1 MNAPAP
7 FLARFDRVTLSMV
20 IDTGMAAIAF
30 VLALW
35 LRLGD
40 ELWNYPDEFIWGGA
54 SVFAT
59 AAAIAYWITGLARG
73 VWRYAGAD
81 DLIQAARAVTLAL
94 LLFLPAMFLWQ
105 RLEIMPRSALFI
117 VWTVLF
123 ALLAGPR
130 LLYRALREGHLDL
143 TAAGPRPEQVQV
155 LIVGAND
162 GAELFIQA
170 NRRRRR
176 APYFV
181 LGLIDAAGRGAGRR
195 IGGVDILGGI
205 EDLPAIMAGLRGK
218 GLKPQRLVVAAHG
231 IEGEALQALVDAAD
245 RLGLTAVRLPRIND
259 LSGDAADATATAPIA
274 IEDLL
279 GRPQRVLD
287 RAAMDGLIHG
297 RRVLVTGAGGSIGA
311 ELVRQIAQR
320 GPARL
325 ALIENSEH
333 ALYTIDREIAET
345 FAEVERV
352 AILADIREPARLASV
367 FAAEKPDIVFHA
379 AALKHVPILEENPA
393 EGALTNAIGTRNVA
407 DAATAA
413 GARAVVMI
421 STDKAV
427 NPTNVL
433 GATKRLAEKLCQA
446 LDAAQSP
453 TQFVTVRFGN
463 VLGSSGSVVP
473 LFQRQLAAGG
483 PLTVTHPDVRRYFM
497 TIREACEL
505 VLQASVLAIAA
516 KGPSVG
522 AIMVLEMGEPVRIQ
536 DLARR
541 MIRLAGK
548 RPEIDVK
555 IVYTGL
561 RPGEKLDEELFH
573 GAEAP
578 RETAIPDIKI
588 AKPALDDLA
597 RLRAALDRLEGIA
610 RTGDGQATL
619 ALLRELVPEYTPR

>member
-1 MNAPAP
+1 MNAPVP
-7 FLARFDRVTLSMV
+7 FLARFDRVTLSMA
-20 IDTGMAAIAF
+20 IDTGMAALAF

-40 ELWNYPDEFIWGGA
+40 DLWTYPDDFIWGGA
-54 SVFAT
+54 LVFAVT
-59 AAAIAYWITGLARG
+59 AGIAFWVTGLPRG

-117 VWTVLF
+117 VWTLLF

-143 TAAGPRPEQVQV
+143 TASGPRPEQVQV
-155 LIVGAND
+155 LVVGAND

-181 LGLIDAAGRGAGRR
+181 LGLIDDVGHRTGRR
-195 IGGVDILGGI
+195 IGGVDVLGRIDALPGI
-205 EDLPAIMAGLRGK
+205 VE
-218 GLKPQRLVVAAHG
+218 GLKTRGLQPQRLVVAARG
-231 IEGEALQALVDAAD
+231 FEGEALQELVDAAD
-245 RLGLTAVRLPRIND
+245 RLGMTCVRLPSIND

-287 RAAMDGLIHG
+287 RAAMEALIRG

-311 ELVRQIAQR
+311 ELVRQIVQR
-320 GPARL
+320 GPSRL

-333 ALYTIDREIAET
+333 ALYTIDREIAENWGD
-345 FAEVERV
+345 VVRV
-352 AILADIREPARLASV
+352 AVLADIREPARLNRV

-379 AALKHVPILEENPA
+379 AALKHVPILEENPV
-393 EGALTNAIGTRNVA
+393 EGALTNVVGTRNVA
-407 DAATAA
+407 EAAIAA
-413 GARAVVMI
+413 DARAVVMI

-473 LFQRQLAAGG
+473 LFQRQLAQGG

-505 VLQASVLAIAA
+505 VLQASVLATTA

-522 AIMVLEMGEPVRIQ
+522 AIMVLEMGESVRIQ

-541 MIRLAGK
+541 MIRLAGQ
-548 RPEIDVK
+548 RPDIDVK

-578 RETAIPDIKI
+578 RETAVPDIKI
-588 AKPALDDLA
+588 ARPALDDLGQ
-597 RLRAALDRLEGIA
+597 LRATFDRLESLA
-610 RTGDGQATL
+610 RAGDEAGTL
-619 ALLRELVPEYTPR
+619 ALLRELVPEYKPG

>member
-1 MNAPAP
+1 MAKGPGT
-7 FLARFDRVTLSMV
+7 FLSRFDRVRLSMA
-20 IDTGMAAIAF
+20 IDIGLAAVAF
-30 VLALW
+30 VASLW

-40 ELWNYPDEFIWGGA
+40 DLWDYPGEFIWGGA
-54 SVFAT
+54 AVFAL
-59 AAAIAYWITGLARG
+59 AAGIAFSLTGLPRG
-73 VWRYAGAD
+73 VWRYAGVE
-81 DLIQAARAVTLAL
+81 DLLLAARAVTLAV

-105 RLEIMPRSALFI
+105 RLGAMPRSALFI

-123 ALLAGPR
+123 AFIAGSR
-130 LLYRALREGHLDL
+130 LLYRAVREGNLNL
-143 TAAGPRPEQVQV
+143 VAGAPRDDQVPV

-181 LGLIDAAGRGAGRR
+181 MGIVDDGNTRTGRR
-195 IGGVDILGGI
+195 IGGVEILGSL
-205 EDLPAIMAGLRGK
+205 DRLPEIVRAMKDKGRG
-218 GLKPQRLVVAAHG
+218 PQRLVVAAPH
-231 IEGEALQALVDAAD
+231 IEGQALEALVDTAD
-245 RLGLTAVRLPRIND
+245 SLGMTAVRLPRIND
-259 LSGDAADATATAPIA
+259 LSGDADATATAPIA

-287 RAAMDGLIHG
+287 RPAMDGLIRG
-297 RRVLVTGAGGSIGA
+297 KRVLVTGAGGSIGA

-320 GPARL
+320 GPAKL
-325 ALIENSEH
+325 ALIENAEH
-333 ALYTIDREIAET
+333 ALYTIDRELAENWP
-345 FAEVERV
+345 EVKRV
-352 AILADIREPARLASV
+352 GIMADVRDPQRLASV
-367 FAAEKPDIVFHA
+367 FAAEKPEIVFHA
-379 AALKHVPILEENPA
+379 AALKHVPILEDNPS

-407 DAATAA
+407 DAAIAA
-413 GARAVVMI
+413 GTRAVVMI

-427 NPTNVL
+427 NPSNIL

-473 LFQRQLAAGG
+473 LFQRQLASGG

-505 VLQASVLAIAA
+505 VLQASVLATVAN
-516 KGPSVG
+516 GPSVG
-522 AIMVLEMGEPVRIQ
+522 AIMVLEMGAPVRIQ

-548 RPEIDVK
+548 RPDRDVK
-555 IVYTGL
+555 IVFTGL

-573 GAEAP
+573 GDEAP
-578 RETAIPDIKI
+578 APTATPGILLARPELD
-588 AKPALDDLA
+588 ALDA
-597 RLRAALDRLEGIA
+597 LRAALAELELVA
-610 RTGDGQATL
+610 RNGDHEAVRTML
-619 ALLRELVPEYTPR
+619 KKLVPEFKEV

>member
-1 MNAPAP
+1 M
-7 FLARFDRVTLSMV
+7 
-20 IDTGMAAIAF
+20 
-30 VLALW
+30 
-35 LRLGD
+35 
-40 ELWNYPDEFIWGGA
+40 
-54 SVFAT
+54 
-59 AAAIAYWITGLARG
+59 
-73 VWRYAGAD
+73 
-81 DLIQAARAVTLAL
+81 
-94 LLFLPAMFLWQ
+94 
-105 RLEIMPRSALFI
+105 
-117 VWTVLF
+117 
-123 ALLAGPR
+123 
-130 LLYRALREGHLDL
+130 
-143 TAAGPRPEQVQV
+143 
-155 LIVGAND
+155 
-162 GAELFIQA
+162 
-170 NRRRRR
+170 
-176 APYFV
+176 
-181 LGLIDAAGRGAGRR
+181 
-195 IGGVDILGGI
+195 
-205 EDLPAIMAGLRGK
+205 
-218 GLKPQRLVVAAHG
+218 
-231 IEGEALQALVDAAD
+231 
-245 RLGLTAVRLPRIND
+245 
-259 LSGDAADATATAPIA
+259 
-274 IEDLL
+274 
-279 GRPQRVLD
+279 
-287 RAAMDGLIHG
+287 
-297 RRVLVTGAGGSIGA
+297 
-311 ELVRQIAQR
+311 RQIAQR

>member
-1 MNAPAP
+1 MTVPAP
-7 FLARFDRVTLSMV
+7 FLARFDRVTLSMA
-20 IDTGMAAIAF
+20 IDTSMAAVAF

-40 ELWNYPDEFIWGGA
+40 DIWDYPDDFIWGGA
-54 SVFAT
+54 LVFAAT
-59 AAAIAYWITGLARG
+59 AAIAFWITGLPRG

-105 RLEIMPRSALFI
+105 RLEVMPRSALFI
-117 VWTVLF
+117 AWTLLF

-130 LLYRALREGHLDL
+130 LLYRAVREGHLDL

-155 LIVGAND
+155 LVVGAND

-176 APYFV
+176 APFFV
-181 LGLIDAAGRGAGRR
+181 LGLIDDSGNRTGRR
-195 IGGVDILGGI
+195 IGGVDILGPVDALAGI
-205 EDLPAIMAGLRGK
+205 VERLKGK
-218 GLKPQRLVVAAHG
+218 GLLPQRLVVAARG
-231 IEGEALQALVDAAD
+231 IEGESLQALVDAAD
-245 RLGLTAVRLPRIND
+245 RLGMTCVRLPRIND
-259 LSGDAADATATAPIA
+259 LSGEAADATATAPIA

-287 RAAMDGLIHG
+287 RDAMDALIRG

-320 GPARL
+320 GPSRL

-333 ALYTIDREIAET
+333 ALYTIDREIAENWS
-345 FAEVERV
+345 AVERV
-352 AILADIREPARLASV
+352 AVLADIREPARLGRV

-379 AALKHVPILEENPA
+379 AALKHLPILEDNPV
-393 EGALTNAIGTRNVA
+393 EGALTNSVGTRNVA
-407 DAATAA
+407 DAAIAA

-473 LFQRQLAAGG
+473 LFQRQLAQGG
-483 PLTVTHPDVRRYFM
+483 PLTVTHPEVRRYFM

-505 VLQASVLAIAA
+505 VLQASVLATSA

-522 AIMVLEMGEPVRIQ
+522 AIMVLEMGAPVRIQ

-548 RPEIDVK
+548 RPDIDVK

-561 RPGEKLDEELFH
+561 KPGEKLDEELFH

-578 RETAIPDIKI
+578 RATANPDIKI
-588 AKPALDDLA
+588 ARPELDDLA
-597 RLRAALDRLEGIA
+597 QLRAALARLEDLA
-610 RTGDGQATL
+610 RAGDDKATL
-619 ALLRELVPEYTPR
+619 TLLRELVPEYKPA

>member
-1 MNAPAP
+1 
-7 FLARFDRVTLSMV
+7 
-20 IDTGMAAIAF
+20 
-30 VLALW
+30 VL
-35 LRLGD
+35 GV
-40 ELWNYPDEFIWGGA
+40 GGA
-54 SVFAT
+54 
-59 AAAIAYWITGLARG
+59 
-73 VWRYAGAD
+73 
-81 DLIQAARAVTLAL
+81 
-94 LLFLPAMFLWQ
+94 
-105 RLEIMPRSALFI
+105 
-117 VWTVLF
+117 
-123 ALLAGPR
+123 GPPP
-130 LLYRALREGHLDL
+130 H
-143 TAAGPRPEQVQV
+143 
-155 LIVGAND
+155 

-176 APYFV
+176 APYYV
-181 LGLIDAAGRGAGRR
+181 LGLIDDLGHRTGRR
-195 IGGVDILGGI
+195 IGGVDILGSVDALAGI
-205 EDLPAIMAGLRGK
+205 VERLKAK
-218 GLKPQRLVVAAHG
+218 GLQPQRLVVAARG
-231 IEGEALQALVDAAD
+231 IEGENLQALVDAAD
-245 RLGLTAVRLPRIND
+245 KLGMTCVRLPRIND
-259 LSGDAADATATAPIA
+259 LSSETADATATAPIA

-287 RAAMDGLIHG
+287 RAAMDALIRG

-311 ELVRQIAQR
+311 ELARQIAQR
-320 GPARL
+320 GPSRL

-345 FAEVERV
+345 WGGVDRTAV
-352 AILADIREPARLASV
+352 LADIREPARLTRV

-379 AALKHVPILEENPA
+379 AALKHVPILEDNPV
-393 EGALTNAIGTRNVA
+393 EGALTNAVGTRNVA
-407 DAATAA
+407 DAAIASGT
-413 GARAVVMI
+413 RAVVMI

-427 NPTNVL
+427 NPTSVL

-473 LFQRQLAAGG
+473 LFQRQLAQGG
-483 PLTVTHPDVRRYFM
+483 PLTVTHPDVRRFFM

-522 AIMVLEMGEPVRIQ
+522 AIMVLEMGGLVRIQ

-541 MIRLAGK
+541 MIRLSGR
-548 RPEIDVK
+548 RPDIDVK

-588 AKPALDDLA
+588 ARPALDDLA
-597 RLRAALDRLEGIA
+597 QLRAAFARLEELA
-610 RTGDGQATL
+610 RAGDVPGTL
-619 ALLRELVPEYTPR
+619 ALLRELVPEYAPA

>member
-1 MNAPAP
+1 MNAPVP
-7 FLARFDRVTLSMV
+7 LLARFDRVTLSMA
-20 IDTGMAAIAF
+20 IDTGMAALAF

-40 ELWNYPDEFIWGGA
+40 DLWGYPDDFIWGGA
-54 SVFAT
+54 LVFAAT
-59 AAAIAYWITGLARG
+59 AALAYWITGMPRG

-117 VWTVLF
+117 VWTLLF
-123 ALLAGPR
+123 AMLAGPR

-143 TAAGPRPEQVQV
+143 TAGGPRPEQVQV
-155 LIVGAND
+155 LVVGAND

-181 LGLIDAAGRGAGRR
+181 LGLLDEAGHRTGRR
-195 IGGVDILGGI
+195 IGGVDILGPVASLGEI
-205 EDLPAIMAGLRGK
+205 VERLTAKGLR
-218 GLKPQRLVVAAHG
+218 PQRVVVAARG
-231 IEGEALQALVDAAD
+231 FEGEALQELVDAAD
-245 RLGLTAVRLPRIND
+245 RLGLTCVRLPRIND
-259 LSGDAADATATAPIA
+259 LSGEATDATATAPIA

-287 RAAMDGLIHG
+287 RAAMDALIRG

-333 ALYTIDREIAET
+333 ALYTIDREIAENWAAVT
-345 FAEVERV
+345 RIAV
-352 AILADIREPARLASV
+352 LADIREPTRLGRV

-379 AALKHVPILEENPA
+379 AALKHVPILEDNPV
-393 EGALTNAIGTRNVA
+393 EGALTNAVGTRNVA
-407 DAATAA
+407 DAAIAA

-473 LFQRQLAAGG
+473 LFQRQLAQGG

-505 VLQASVLAIAA
+505 VLQASVLATTA

-522 AIMVLEMGEPVRIQ
+522 AIMVLEMGESVRIQ

-541 MIRLAGK
+541 MIRLAGL
-548 RPEIDVK
+548 RPDIDVK

-578 RETAIPDIKI
+578 RDTGVPDIKL
-588 AKPALDDLA
+588 ARPALDDLGQ
-597 RLRAALDRLEGIA
+597 LRAAFARLETLA
-610 RTGDGQATL
+610 RDGDEAGTL
-619 ALLRELVPEYTPR
+619 ALLRELVPEYGPA

>member
-1 MNAPAP
+1 MNAPVP
-7 FLARFDRVTLSMV
+7 FLARFDRVTLSMA
-20 IDTGMAAIAF
+20 IDVAMAALAF

-40 ELWNYPDEFIWGGA
+40 DFWDYPEDFIWGGTL
-54 SVFAT
+54 VFA
-59 AAAIAYWITGLARG
+59 AAAGVAFWITGLPRG

-105 RLEIMPRSALFI
+105 RLEVMPRSALFI

-130 LLYRALREGHLDL
+130 LLYRALREGTLDL
-143 TAAGPRPEQVQV
+143 TAAGPRSEQVQV
-155 LIVGAND
+155 LVVGAND

-181 LGLIDAAGRGAGRR
+181 LGLIDEAGHRTGRR
-195 IGGVDILGGI
+195 IGGVDILGPVEALAGI
-205 EDLPAIMAGLRGK
+205 VERLKTK
-218 GLKPQRLVVAAHG
+218 GLQPQRLVVAARG
-231 IEGEALQALVDAAD
+231 IEGEALQGLVDAAD
-245 RLGLTAVRLPRIND
+245 RLGMTAVRLPRIND

-287 RAAMDGLIHG
+287 RAAMDALVRG

-320 GPARL
+320 GPKRL

-345 FAEVERV
+345 WGAIERV
-352 AILADIREPARLASV
+352 AVLADIREPARLGGI
-367 FAAEKPDIVFHA
+367 FAAERPDIVFHA
-379 AALKHVPILEENPA
+379 AALKHVPILEDNPV
-393 EGALTNAIGTRNVA
+393 EGALTNAVGTRNVA
-407 DAATAA
+407 DAAIAS

-473 LFQRQLAAGG
+473 LFQRQLVQGG

-505 VLQASVLAIAA
+505 VLQASVLATAV

-548 RPEIDVK
+548 RPDLDVK

-573 GAEAP
+573 GAESP
-578 RETAIPDIKI
+578 RETAIPGIKI
-588 AKPALDDLA
+588 ARPALDDLGQ
-597 RLRAALDRLEGIA
+597 LRASFAKLEALA
-610 RTGDGQATL
+610 RAGDAPGTL
-619 ALLRELVPEYTPR
+619 ALMRELVPEYKPT

>member
-1 MNAPAP
+1 MNAPVP
-7 FLARFDRVTLSMV
+7 FLARFDRVTLSMA
-20 IDTGMAAIAF
+20 IDVAMAALAF

-40 ELWNYPDEFIWGGA
+40 DLWTYPDDFIWGGA
-54 SVFAT
+54 LVFAAT
-59 AAAIAYWITGLARG
+59 AGIAFWVTGLPRG

-117 VWTVLF
+117 VWTLLF
-123 ALLAGPR
+123 AMLAGSR
-130 LLYRALREGHLDL
+130 LLYRAVREGHLDL
-143 TAAGPRPEQVQV
+143 TASGPRPEQVQV
-155 LIVGAND
+155 LVVGAND

-170 NRRRRR
+170 NRRRKR

-181 LGLIDAAGRGAGRR
+181 LGLIDNGGHRTGRR
-195 IGGVDILGGI
+195 IGGVDILGPVAALGDI
-205 EDLPAIMAGLRGK
+205 VERLTAKGLR
-218 GLKPQRLVVAAHG
+218 PQRVVVAARG
-231 IEGEALQALVDAAD
+231 FEGEALQELVDAAD
-245 RLGLTAVRLPRIND
+245 RLGMTCVRLPRIND

-287 RAAMDGLIHG
+287 RAAMDALIRG

-320 GPARL
+320 GPSRL

-333 ALYTIDREIAET
+333 ALYTIDREIAENWGD
-345 FAEVERV
+345 VVRV
-352 AILADIREPARLASV
+352 AVLADIREPARLNRV

-379 AALKHVPILEENPA
+379 AALKHVPILEDNPV
-393 EGALTNAIGTRNVA
+393 EGALTNVVGTRNVA
-407 DAATAA
+407 DAAIQA

-473 LFQRQLAAGG
+473 LFQRQLAQGG

-505 VLQASVLAIAA
+505 VLQASVLATTA

-522 AIMVLEMGEPVRIQ
+522 AIMVLEMGESVRIQ

-541 MIRLAGK
+541 MIRLAGH
-548 RPEIDVK
+548 RPDIDVK

-578 RETAIPDIKI
+578 RETAVPDIKI
-588 AKPALDDLA
+588 ARPALDDLGQ
-597 RLRAALDRLEGIA
+597 LRATFDRLESLA
-610 RTGDGQATL
+610 RDGDEAGTL
-619 ALLRELVPEYTPR
+619 ALLRELVPEYKPG

>member
-1 MNAPAP
+1 MTARVPL
-7 FLARFDRVTLSMV
+7 LARFDRVTLSMA
-20 IDTGMAAIAF
+20 IDTSMAALAF

-40 ELWNYPDEFIWGGA
+40 DIWDYPDDFIWGGTL
-54 SVFAT
+54 VFAAT
-59 AAAIAYWITGLARG
+59 AAIAFWITGLPRG

-105 RLEIMPRSALFI
+105 RLEVMPRSALLI
-117 VWTVLF
+117 AWTLLF

-143 TAAGPRPEQVQV
+143 MAAGPRPEQVQV
-155 LIVGAND
+155 LVVGAND

-176 APYFV
+176 APFFI
-181 LGLIDAAGRGAGRR
+181 LGLIDDSGNRTGRR
-195 IGGVDILGGI
+195 IGGVDILGPVEALAGI
-205 EDLPAIMAGLRGK
+205 VERLKTK
-218 GLKPQRLVVAAHG
+218 GLQPQRLVVAARG

-245 RLGLTAVRLPRIND
+245 RLGMTCVRLPRIND

-287 RAAMDGLIHG
+287 RAAMDALIRG

-311 ELVRQIAQR
+311 ELARQIAQR
-320 GPARL
+320 GPSRL
-325 ALIENSEH
+325 ALLENSEY
-333 ALYTIDREIAET
+333 ALYTIDREIAENWSQ
-345 FAEVERV
+345 VERV
-352 AILADIREPARLASV
+352 AVLADIRELARLGRV

-379 AALKHVPILEENPA
+379 AALKHLPILEDNPV
-393 EGALTNAIGTRNVA
+393 EGALTNSVGTRNVA
-407 DAATAA
+407 DAAIAA
-413 GARAVVMI
+413 GVRAVVMI

-446 LDAAQSP
+446 LDTAQSA

-473 LFQRQLAAGG
+473 LFQRQLAQGG
-483 PLTVTHPDVRRYFM
+483 PLTVTHPEIRRYFM

-505 VLQASVLAIAA
+505 VLQASVLATAA
-516 KGPSVG
+516 HGPSVG
-522 AIMVLEMGEPVRIQ
+522 AIMVLEMGAPVRIQ

-548 RPEIDVK
+548 RPDIDVK

-561 RPGEKLDEELFH
+561 KPGEKLDEELFH

-578 RETAIPDIKI
+578 SNTASPDIKI
-588 AKPALDDLA
+588 ARPALDDLA
-597 RLRAALDRLEGIA
+597 QLRKALERLETLA
-610 RTGDGQATL
+610 RAGDDAATL
-619 ALLRELVPEYTPR
+619 ALLRELVPEYKPN